1 MLVEID
7 DRTYADFMEWAAA
20 NEMSEEDALKYINRA
35 FRDRFMI
42 DKYGDLNE
50 RFAKPEPKMKLIPE
64 PEPEPVPE
72 QQKNVIQY
80 ETAADTVKQEPE
92 PCEDSEPAEEKPK
105 PKRKVLKSK

>member
-50 RFAKPEPKMKLIPE
+50 RFVKPEPKMKLIPE

-72 QQKNVIQY
+72 QQKIVIQD
-80 ETAADTVKQEPE
+80 ETASDTVKQEPE
-92 PCEDSEPAEEKPK
+92 PCEDSEPVEEKPK